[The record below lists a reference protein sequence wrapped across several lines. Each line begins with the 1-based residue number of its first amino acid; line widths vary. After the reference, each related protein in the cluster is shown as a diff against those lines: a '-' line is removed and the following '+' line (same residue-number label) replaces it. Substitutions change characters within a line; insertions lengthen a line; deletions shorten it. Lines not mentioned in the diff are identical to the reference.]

1 MAAGV
6 ARNGWR
12 RGPIWSS
19 TPSGDISV
27 RMSSTYSGNLLTAS
41 SADSA
46 LPPRRTY
53 LVSGSVPGAR
63 PMPRSMRPG
72 KAASSRANCSA
83 TTSGAWLGSITPPE
97 PTLIRCVAAAS
108 IAMIT
113 GGLVD
118 ATAGMLWCSATQ

>member
-1 MAAGV
+1 
-6 ARNGWR
+6 
-12 RGPIWSS
+12 
-19 TPSGDISV
+19 
-27 RMSSTYSGNLLTAS
+27 MSSTYSGNLVTAS

-97 PTLIRCVAAAS
+97 PTLIREVAEAS
-108 IAMIT
+108 IAIRT
-113 GGLVD
+113 GGLVA